1 MMNNSKQ
8 MKILSLLFILA
19 LSPLATLTASA
30 QPQDSHNINV
40 AKNLDAFNAIYKALD
55 MLYVD
60 SLDAG
65 ETIGTGINAMLK
77 SLDPYTTYYSSEDQ
91 QEMRYRVTGKYAGI
105 GALIRKNLLID
116 RIIIDEPQ
124 ANMPAAEAGLKK
136 GDIILAIDDTS
147 MVDKTSDF
155 VSSHL
160 RGEAGTSFLLKVK
173 RPSTGKNL
181 KMKITRRAIQ
191 QPAVPYYGMYDDKT
205 GYICL
210 SQFVEDCARDIRRA
224 VVDLK
229 KKGMKQLVI
238 DLRNNGGGLE
248 NEAVSLVNIFV
259 PKDQLV
265 VSNRGKGQQS
275 KKDYRTTVEPV
286 DSIMPLV
293 VLVNDNT
300 ASASEI
306 TSGALQ
312 DLDRAVILGTRT
324 YGKGLVQTSVDMP
337 YNGSL
342 MYTVGKYY
350 IPSGRC
356 IQAINYKH
364 SKGGY
369 VEHVADSLTREFKTL
384 HGRTVRDGGGI
395 KPDVE
400 IKPDTMSNL
409 TAYLTL
415 GDSTECVLNYIVDY
429 VAKHPTIPAP
439 ASFELSDQDFD
450 EFKQRVLKSGF
461 KYDRQSEKFIADL
474 EKIIRFEGYYEDA
487 KAELDALKAKL
498 THNLERDLDHNRKE
512 LKIHLAQEI
521 LSEYYRQAGIIEY
534 SIRHDRQMEE
544 AVNILNDHNR
554 YQQLLTP

>member
-1 MMNNSKQ
+1 MDYRKMT
-8 MKILSLLFILA
+8 KIQAILLTLA
-19 LSPLATLTASA
+19 AMLNIPTATA
-30 QPQDSHNINV
+30 QPQDNHNINV

-60 SLDAG
+60 TLDAD

-105 GALIRKNLLID
+105 GALIRKNLLVD

-136 GDIILAIDDTS
+136 GDVILAIDDTS
-147 MVDKTSDF
+147 MVDKTSDY

-160 RGEAGTSFLLKVK
+160 RGEAGTSFILKVK
-173 RPSTGKNL
+173 RPSTGKTL

-191 QPAVPYYGMYDDKT
+191 QPAVPYYGMFDDKT

-224 VVDLK
+224 IVDLK
-229 KKGMKQLVI
+229 KKGMKQLVL

-248 NEAVSLVNIFV
+248 SEAVALVNIFV
-259 PKDQLV
+259 AKDQLI

-275 KKDYRTTVEPV
+275 KKEYRTTVEPV
-286 DSIMPLV
+286 DSIMPLA

-312 DLDRAVILGTRT
+312 DLDRAIIIGTRT
-324 YGKGLVQTSVDMP
+324 YGKGLVQTSVELP

-369 VEHVADSLTREFKTL
+369 VEHVADSLTKEFKTL
-384 HGRTVRDGGGI
+384 HGRIVRDGGGI
-395 KPDVE
+395 QPDVE

-415 GDSTECVLNYIVDY
+415 GDSTECVLNYVVDY
-429 VAKHPTIPAP
+429 VAKHPTITEPAT
-439 ASFELSDQDFD
+439 FELSDQDFD
-450 EFKQRVLKSGF
+450 DFKQRVLKSGF
-461 KYDRQSEKFIADL
+461 KYDRQSEKFINEL

-487 KAELDALKAKL
+487 KSELNALKTKL
-498 THNLERDLDHNRKE
+498 THNLEHDLDHNQKE

-521 LSEYYRQAGIIEY
+521 ISEYYRQAGIIEY
-534 SIRHDRQMEE
+534 AIHHDRQMEE
-544 AVNILNDHNR
+544 AVSILNHPDR
-554 YQQLLTP
+554 YQQLLHP